1 MQRLL
6 KYFVQ
11 QSHKIYMDY
20 LNSRRCELKL
30 EEQTAGAPDEVRTFN
45 LRLLE
50 ETLTLQRHSVVSSNN
65 GEDVSGDAM
74 QNMPKE
80 SIADSSKGSKK
91 VTGGKTTDKHSSE
104 FYQVFLS
111 NKLGEKIQV
120 AMLAKNKQCPED
132 ELPPHLDQ
140 VEQRLLKGEEFYQSL
155 QYFATES

>member
-11 QSHKIYMDY
+11 QSHKIYMEY

-30 EEQTAGAPDEVRTFN
+30 EDQNAGAPDEVRTFY

-50 ETLTLQRHSVVSSNN
+50 ETLTLQRQSVVSSAHSK
-65 GEDVSGDAM
+65 DVSGDVM

-80 SIADSSKGSKK
+80 STANSLNGSKK
-91 VTGGKTTDKHSSE
+91 VTGGMATDKHSSE

-120 AMLAKNKQCPED
+120 AMLANNK
-132 ELPPHLDQ
+132 
-140 VEQRLLKGEEFYQSL
+140 
-155 QYFATES
+155 